1 MRESLVMKKSFGL
14 RAAGLPLLAGLLL
27 CGAPVG
33 TATGIAAEPAGERTA
48 GFTRGEIESI
58 VREYLIA
65 NPEIMLEVQDAL
77 EARQRDQ
84 QQAAQLETI
93 RSAGDDIFNS
103 AHDGVYGNPDAKYT
117 LVEFFDYNCG
127 YCKRALGDMLELTK
141 ANPDVRFV
149 LKEFPILGPDSQRAH
164 VVGQAFQHLMP
175 EKYGEFHVRLMG
187 AAGRATEESA
197 IKVALS
203 LGADEAALRREMKDP
218 TIADVF
224 NRTYEIAN
232 QLGITGTPSY
242 VVGEEVVFGALGRD
256 VLEQKIANLGQ
267 CGKATC

>member
-1 MRESLVMKKSFGL
+1 MKMKFGL
-14 RAAGLPLLAGLLL
+14 RTAATSVLAALLVS
-27 CGAPVG
+27 GAAVG
-33 TATGIAAEPAGERTA
+33 TGTGLAAEPTA
-48 GFTRGEIESI
+48 GFSRSEIETI

-77 EARQRDQ
+77 EAKQRDQ
-84 QQAAQLETI
+84 QQVAQLETI
-93 RSAGDDIFNS
+93 RGASEDIFNS
-103 AHDGVYGNPDAKYT
+103 AHDGVYGNPDGKFT

-127 YCKRALGDMLELTK
+127 YCKRALGDMLDLTK

-164 VVGQAFQHLMP
+164 IVGQAFQHLMP
-175 EKYGEFHVRLMG
+175 EKYGEFHVKLMS

-197 IKVALS
+197 IKLAVS
-203 LGADEAALRREMKDP
+203 LGADEAALREEMKDP
-218 TIADVF
+218 KIADVF

-256 VLEQKIANLGQ
+256 VLEQKIANLEQ

>member
-1 MRESLVMKKSFGL
+1 MKKSL
-14 RAAGLPLLAGLLL
+14 GLPAARASLLAALLAT
-27 CGAPVG
+27 GAILG
-33 TATGIAAEPAGERTA
+33 SAGGIAAEPAADKTA
-48 GFTRGEIESI
+48 GFTRADIETI

-65 NPEIMLEVQDAL
+65 NPEIMIEVQEAL
-77 EARQRDQ
+77 ETRQRDQ
-84 QQAAQLETI
+84 QQRVQIETI
-93 RSAGDDIFNS
+93 RAASDDIFNS
-103 AHDGVYGNPDAKYT
+103 AHDGVYGNPDGKYT

-127 YCKRALGDMLELTK
+127 YCKRAMGDMLEMTK

-175 EKYGEFHVRLMG
+175 EQYGEFHVRLMG

-203 LGADEAALRREMKDP
+203 LGADEAKLRQEMKDP
-218 TIADVF
+218 KIADVF

-232 QLGITGTPSY
+232 KLGITGTPSY

-256 VLEQKIANLGQ
+256 VLEQKVANLDQ
-267 CGKATC
+267 CG

>member
-1 MRESLVMKKSFGL
+1 MKKKLGL
-14 RAAGLPLLAGLLL
+14 QAVRASLLSALFVS
-27 CGAPVG
+27 GAVLG
-33 TATGIAAEPAGERTA
+33 SGSGIAAEPAADRTA
-48 GFTRGEIESI
+48 GFSRAEIETI
-58 VREYLIA
+58 VRDYLIA

-84 QQAAQLETI
+84 QQLAQIETI
-93 RSAGDDIFNS
+93 RAAGDDIFNS
-103 AHDGVYGNPDAKYT
+103 AHDGVYGNPDGKYT

-127 YCKRALGDMLELTK
+127 YCKRAMADMLEMTK
-141 ANPDVRFV
+141 ANPNVRFV

-164 VVGQAFQHLMP
+164 IVGQAFQHLMP
-175 EKYGEFHVRLMG
+175 EQYGEFHIRLMG

-203 LGADEAALRREMKDP
+203 LGADEARLREEMKDP
-218 TIADVF
+218 KIADVF

-232 QLGITGTPSY
+232 KLGITGTPSY

-256 VLEQKIANLGQ
+256 VLEQKVANLEQ

>member
-1 MRESLVMKKSFGL
+1 MKKTLGL
-14 RAAGLPLLAGLLL
+14 RSAGASMLAVLLVSGTLS
-27 CGAPVG
+27 G
-33 TATGIAAEPAGERTA
+33 TATGLAAETAPAKA
-48 GFTRGEIESI
+48 SGFDRAEIEAI

-65 NPEIMLEVQDAL
+65 NPEVLLEAQDAL
-77 EARQRDQ
+77 EAKQRDKQ
-84 QQAAQLETI
+84 QIAQLEAI
-93 RSAGDDIFNS
+93 RNAGDDIFNS
-103 AHDGVYGNPDAKYT
+103 AHDGVYGNPDAKFT

-127 YCKRALGDMLELTK
+127 YCKRALGDMMEMTK

-164 VVGQAFQHLMP
+164 IVGQAFQHLMP
-175 EKYGEFHVRLMG
+175 EKYGEFHIKLLG

-197 IKVALS
+197 IKLAVS
-203 LGADEAALRREMKDP
+203 LGADEAELRQAMKDP
-218 TIADVF
+218 KIGDVF

-256 VLEQKIANLGQ
+256 VLEQKIANLEQ

>member
-1 MRESLVMKKSFGL
+1 MKKKFGL
-14 RAAGLPLLAGLLL
+14 QAARASLLAALFVS
-27 CGAPVG
+27 GAVFG
-33 TATGIAAEPAGERTA
+33 SASGAAAEPADKTA
-48 GFTRGEIESI
+48 GFSRAEIETI

-77 EARQRDQ
+77 EAKQRDRQ
-84 QQAAQLETI
+84 QLAQIETI
-93 RSAGDDIFNS
+93 RAASDDIFNS
-103 AHDGVYGNPDAKYT
+103 AHDGVYGNPDGKYT

-127 YCKRALGDMLELTK
+127 YCKRAMADMLEMTK

-164 VVGQAFQHLMP
+164 IVGQAFQHLMP
-175 EKYGEFHVRLMG
+175 EKYGEFHVQLMG

-203 LGADEAALRREMKDP
+203 LGANEAQLRKEMKDP
-218 TIADVF
+218 KIADVF

-256 VLEQKIANLGQ
+256 VLEQKVANLEQ

>member
-1 MRESLVMKKSFGL
+1 MTKRLGSMLGGAAIGAALV
-14 RAAGLPLLAGLLL
+14 AAGIAW
-27 CGAPVG
+27 APMPVS
-33 TATGIAAEPAGERTA
+33 AAGEDEARDFSRT
-48 GFTRGEIESI
+48 EIEQI

-65 NPEIMLEVQDAL
+65 NPEVMLEVQDAL
-77 EARQRDQ
+77 EAKQRDQ
-84 QQAAQLETI
+84 QQVAQLEAI
-93 RSAGDDIFNS
+93 RGASDEIFNS
-103 AHDGVYGNPDAKYT
+103 PHDGVYGNPDAKYT

-127 YCKRALGDMLELTK
+127 YCKRALGDMLEMTK

-164 VVGQAFQHLMP
+164 IVAQAFQHIMP
-175 EKYGEFHVRLMG
+175 EKYAEFHTSLLG

-197 IKVALS
+197 IKLALS
-203 LGADEAALRREMKDP
+203 LGADEAALREAMKDP
-218 TIADVF
+218 KIADVF
-224 NRTYEIAN
+224 NRTFEIAN

-256 VLEQKIANLGQ
+256 VLEQKIANLES

>member
-1 MRESLVMKKSFGL
+1 MKKTIGL
-14 RAAGLPLLAGLLL
+14 RAARASILAAVFVT
-27 CGAPVG
+27 GAALAP
-33 TATGIAAEPAGERTA
+33 AIGIAAEPTA
-48 GFTRGEIESI
+48 DKATGFTRAEIETI
-58 VREYLIA
+58 VREYLLA

-77 EARQRDQ
+77 EAKQRDQ
-84 QQAAQLETI
+84 QQVAQIETI
-93 RSAGDDIFNS
+93 RGAGDDIFNS
-103 AHDGVYGNPDAKYT
+103 AHDGVYGNPDGKYT

-127 YCKRALGDMLELTK
+127 YCKRALGDMLEMTK
-141 ANPDVRFV
+141 ANPEVRFV

-164 VVGQAFQHLMP
+164 IVGQAFQHLMP
-175 EKYGEFHVRLMG
+175 DQYGEFHVRLMS

-203 LGADEAALRREMKDP
+203 LGADEAALREEMKDP
-218 TIADVF
+218 RIADVF

-256 VLEQKIANLGQ
+256 VLEQKIANLEQ

>member
-1 MRESLVMKKSFGL
+1 MKKIFGL
-14 RAAGLPLLAGLLL
+14 RAASRSLLAAVLVSGLAMAP
-27 CGAPVG
+27 GA
-33 TATGIAAEPAGERTA
+33 GIAAEPGADKTA
-48 GFTRGEIESI
+48 GFSRTEIETI

-84 QQAAQLETI
+84 QQVALLETI
-93 RSAGDDIFNS
+93 RGASDDIFNS
-103 AHDGVYGNPDAKYT
+103 AHDGVYGNPDGKFT

-127 YCKRALGDMLELTK
+127 YCKRALGDMLDLTK

-164 VVGQAFQHLMP
+164 IVGQAFQHLMP

-187 AAGRATEESA
+187 SAGRATEESA
-197 IKVALS
+197 IKLAVS
-203 LGADEAALRREMKDP
+203 LGADEAALREEMKDP
-218 TIADVF
+218 KIADVF

-256 VLEQKIANLGQ
+256 VLEQKIANLEQ

>member
-1 MRESLVMKKSFGL
+1 MKMKFGL
-14 RAAGLPLLAGLLL
+14 RTAATSVLTALLVS
-27 CGAPVG
+27 GAAVG
-33 TATGIAAEPAGERTA
+33 TGTGLAAEPAA
-48 GFTRGEIESI
+48 GFSRSEIETI

-77 EARQRDQ
+77 EAKQRDQ
-84 QQAAQLETI
+84 QQVAQLETI
-93 RSAGDDIFNS
+93 RGASDDIFNS
-103 AHDGVYGNPDAKYT
+103 AHDGVYGNPDGKFT

-127 YCKRALGDMLELTK
+127 YCKRALGDMLDLTK

-164 VVGQAFQHLMP
+164 IVGQAFQHLMP
-175 EKYGEFHVRLMG
+175 EKYGEFHVKLMS

-197 IKVALS
+197 IKLAVS
-203 LGADEAALRREMKDP
+203 LGADEAALREEMKDP
-218 TIADVF
+218 KIADVF

-256 VLEQKIANLGQ
+256 VLEQKIANLEQ

>member
-1 MRESLVMKKSFGL
+1 MTKKTGP
-14 RAAGLPLLAGLLL
+14 RAIRASLLAALFIG
-27 CGAPVG
+27 GAVFG
-33 TATGIAAEPAGERTA
+33 AGSGIAAEPVADKAA
-48 GFTRGEIESI
+48 GFTRAEIETI

-65 NPEIMLEVQDAL
+65 NPEILIEIQDAL
-77 EARQRDQ
+77 EAKQRDLQ
-84 QQAAQLETI
+84 QIAQIETI
-93 RSAGDDIFNS
+93 RAAGDDIFKS
-103 AHDGVYGNPDAKYT
+103 AHDGVYGNPDGKYT

-127 YCKRALGDMLELTK
+127 YCKRALGDMLEMTK

-164 VVGQAFQHLMP
+164 IVGQAFQHLMP
-175 EKYGEFHVRLMG
+175 DQYGEFHVRLMG
-187 AAGRATEESA
+187 SAGRATEESA

-218 TIADVF
+218 KIADVF

-256 VLEQKIANLGQ
+256 VLEQKIANLEQ